1 MSKQFTSLCFRSL
14 DPFVSPCAPRN
25 SPGDRTVFLCVLFLV
40 FLLCPKSVFS
50 QETTFQS
57 NERYRAFGTVVD
69 EDGKPIAGVDLVPS
83 VFDPSMSKDEIE
95 RIRVKTDFNGNWQ
108 WDVSRY
114 PKIYVLETR
123 KFGTLPRPIPLDVFQ
138 KQETRLQLA
147 QSVQGYVVDDQDREV
162 EGALISSTED
172 SRYFSTTNVMTRSD
186 NRGWF
191 DFRGVAGN
199 GAKLRVVMP
208 SGETGFKDYGI
219 SNSTNV
225 LLIELKKPTSLQLHF
240 ANASGEGLEDVDV
253 SLECWEDSKAIEWSA
268 KSNQQG
274 NVIWS
279 KAPIGRL
286 VFKATKS
293 GYHDAWI
300 PVEVDGPRSQA
311 IVLNPTSQFGS
322 RVLDAETGAPI
333 DRFMVVHNPENPESS
348 AATYRALRQ
357 ELVPWNLIT
366 SAPKNALFGTNGQFA
381 IESIPRDEFKE
392 VAIHAIGFESLRF
405 KLDDKTDTKPLQEF
419 RLRKPLPKRK
429 DPAFVLNPNG
439 ESAAAANV
447 LFVSHG
453 LIPISKG
460 LDPLVIFLSC
470 PNPILQQSDSTGA
483 FRLCARASHDFVA
496 VWNDQ
501 GSYLGLVDDL
511 VQGIKIQLEAYSTVE
526 VPLSARMQN
535 GPFNRFTVEQE
546 ILGLRGGS
554 VARLMTELAPK
565 PADLDTLISDRVPSK
580 NAQKI
585 WRSFSPFAARMH
597 SVELERNDS
606 VRRGP
611 D

>member
-1 MSKQFTSLCFRSL
+1 M
-14 DPFVSPCAPRN
+14 
-25 SPGDRTVFLCVLFLV
+25 
-40 FLLCPKSVFS
+40 
-50 QETTFQS
+50 
-57 NERYRAFGTVVD
+57 VVD

-83 VFDPSMSKDEIE
+83 LFDPSMSNEEIE
-95 RIRVKTDFNGNWQ
+95 RIRVKTDSDGNWQ
-108 WDVSRY
+108 WDVSQY

-123 KFGTLPRPIPLDVFQ
+123 KFCTLPRPIPLDVFQ
-138 KQETRLQLA
+138 KQVTRLQSA

-162 EGALISSTED
+162 EGAIIFSNEN
-172 SRYFSTTNVMTRSD
+172 SRHFSPTNIMTRSD

-191 DFRGVAGN
+191 EFRGVAGN

-225 LLIELKKPTSLQLHF
+225 LLIELKKPTSLQLNF
-240 ANASGEGLEDVDV
+240 TNTSGELLEDVDV

-268 KSNQQG
+268 KSNEQG

-293 GYHDAWI
+293 GYHDTWI
-300 PVEVDGPRSQA
+300 PVEVDGPRSEA
-311 IVLNPTSQFGS
+311 IVLNRSSQFGS

-333 DRFMVVHNPENPESS
+333 DRFMVVHNPMNPESRT
-348 AATYRALRQ
+348 AAYGALKQ

-366 SAPKNALFGTNGQFA
+366 SLPKNAFFGTNGQLA

-405 KLDDKTDTKPLQEF
+405 KLDDKTDIKTLQEF
-419 RLRKPLPKRK
+419 RLRKPLPERK
-429 DPAFVLNPNG
+429 DLAFVLNPDG

-447 LFVSHG
+447 LFLSHG

-460 LDPLVIFLSC
+460 LDPLVISLSWS
-470 PNPILQQSDSTGA
+470 NPLLQQSDSTGA
-483 FRLCARASHDFVA
+483 FRCCARASHDFVA

-511 VQGIKIQLEAYSTVE
+511 VPGKKIQLEAYSTVE
-526 VPLSARMQN
+526 VPLSARMRK

-546 ILGLRGGS
+546 VRGLRGGS

-565 PADLDTLISDRVPSK
+565 PADLDTLISNRVPSK
-580 NAQKI
+580 NAQNI
-585 WRSFSPFAARMH
+585 WRSFSPSAAKMQ
-597 SVELERNDS
+597 SVVLERNDS
-606 VRRGP
+606 VKRGP

>member
-1 MSKQFTSLCFRSL
+1 M
-14 DPFVSPCAPRN
+14 FVT
-25 SPGDRTVFLCVLFLV
+25 RTCLYLLFL
-40 FLLCPKSVFS
+40 LLCPKSVFS
-50 QETTFQS
+50 QETSLQT
-57 NERYRAFGTVVD
+57 NDRYRAFGTVVD

-83 VFDPSMSKDEIE
+83 LFDPSMSKDEIE
-95 RIRVKTDFNGNWQ
+95 RIRVKTDSNGNWQ
-108 WDVSRY
+108 WDVSQY

-138 KQETRLQLA
+138 KQVTRLQSA

-162 EGALISSTED
+162 EGALISSNED
-172 SRYFSTTNVMTRSD
+172 SRYSSQANVMTRSD

-191 DFRGVAGN
+191 EFRGVVGN

-225 LLIELKKPTSLQLHF
+225 LLIELKKPTSLQLKF
-240 ANASGEGLEDVDV
+240 ANASGEWLEDVDV

-279 KAPIGRL
+279 KAPIGRS

-300 PVEVDGPRSQA
+300 PVEVDGPRSKA
-311 IVLNPTSQFGS
+311 IVLNRTSQFGS

-333 DRFMVVHNPENPESS
+333 DRFMVIHNPENPESS

-366 SAPKNALFGTNGQFA
+366 SVPKNALLGTNGQFA
-381 IESIPRDEFKE
+381 IESIPRDECKE
-392 VAIHAIGFESLRF
+392 VAIHAMGFESFRF
-405 KLDDKTDTKPLQEF
+405 KLDDKTDTSTLQEF
-419 RLRKPLPKRK
+419 RLRKPLPERK
-429 DPAFVLNPNG
+429 DLAFVLNPDG

-470 PNPILQQSDSTGA
+470 PNPLLQQSDSTGA

-511 VQGIKIQLEAYSTVE
+511 VQGIKIKLEAYSTVE
-526 VPLSARMQN
+526 VPLSARMRT

-546 ILGLRGGS
+546 IRGLRGGS
-554 VARLMTELAPK
+554 VARLITELSPK
-565 PADLDTLISDRVPSK
+565 TPADLDTLISDRVPSK

-606 VRRGP
+606 VGRGP